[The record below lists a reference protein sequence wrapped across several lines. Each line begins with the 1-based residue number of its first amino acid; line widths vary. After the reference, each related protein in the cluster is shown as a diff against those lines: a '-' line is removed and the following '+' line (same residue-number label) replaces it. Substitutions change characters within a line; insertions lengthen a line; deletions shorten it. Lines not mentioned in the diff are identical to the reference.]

1 MSNEEKDILAFLNK
15 VRELNPNMK
24 FKCGF
29 GACDDTYIVEVEAPE
44 GSMDEEPYSR
54 MEFDFTNTFE
64 AEHPYYFILFVPK
77 GDMVGIESVLFS
89 VGYENVYDTSYSS
102 LMPSFDFSCNEWQSS
117 IDNYAIAA

>member
-1 MSNEEKDILAFLNK
+1 MSNEEKDIRVFLNE
-15 VRELNPNMK
+15 VRESHPNMK

-64 AEHPYYFILFVPK
+64 TKHPYYFILFVPK
-77 GDMVGIESVLFS
+77 GDMVGIVRPLFS
-89 VGYENVYDTSYSS
+89 VGYDDVPSYVYSDPLFEGYCEDSYYS
-102 LMPSFDFSCNEWQSS
+102 
-117 IDNYAIAA
+117 DNYYSLAA